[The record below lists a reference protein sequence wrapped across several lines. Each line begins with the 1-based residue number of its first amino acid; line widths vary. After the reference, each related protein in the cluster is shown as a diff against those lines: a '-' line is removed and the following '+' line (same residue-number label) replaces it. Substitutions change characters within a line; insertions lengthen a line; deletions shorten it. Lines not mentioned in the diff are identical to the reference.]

1 MTNIAKY
8 DAIILGGG
16 LTGLTIAYYLKKS
29 GYKIKLLEKNDRV
42 GGVIQTITEDGFV
55 YETGPN
61 SGVVG
66 SIEAAEL
73 FDELKEKCKLEI
85 ANDES
90 KDRWIWKNGR
100 WQSLPAGIMPGIKT
114 ELFDLKDKL
123 KLLAEPFVPMG
134 SNPDETVAELVVRR
148 LGKSF
153 LNYAVDPFIS
163 GIYAGNPNKLITKY
177 ALPKLYNLEQ
187 NYGSFIGGAIKK
199 KFENS
204 DPKLKKVTREVF
216 SMEHGLHNLVKA
228 LEKEIGKETIE
239 TSSLDLK
246 VDLTGKPYK
255 VSYNQNG
262 VNKQVI
268 SSDLVISTVGGYALE
283 SILSGIDNK
292 EISEIINLKYTKVVQ
307 AIIGYKNW
315 SGIPLQAFG
324 GLVPSV
330 EMRDILGILFI
341 SSLFKH
347 RAPENGALLSVF
359 LGGERRP
366 DIISMS
372 DDDIYKI
379 VMDDVSDMLKP
390 NYPKPD
396 LLKIFRYEK
405 AIPQYEI
412 SSKIRFAQIENIEIK
427 YPGVV
432 LAGNIRNGIGMSDRI
447 AQAKQVVEKILAE
460 KQ

>member
-1 MTNIAKY
+1 MSNINKY

-16 LTGLTIAYYLKKS
+16 LTGLTIAYYLVKA
-29 GYKIKLLEKNDRV
+29 GFKIKLLEKNEKV
-42 GGVIQTITEDGFV
+42 GGVIRTIDEDGFV

-73 FDELKEKCKLEI
+73 FDELKDKCKLEI

-90 KDRWIWKNGR
+90 KDRWIWKNGK
-100 WQSLPAGIMPGIKT
+100 WHSLPAGIMPGIKT
-114 ELFDLKDKL
+114 ELFDFKDKL
-123 KLLAEPFVPMG
+123 KLLAEPFVPKG
-134 SNPDETVAELVVRR
+134 SNPDETVAELVIRR

-199 KFENS
+199 KFEKQ

-216 SMEHGLHNLVKA
+216 SMELGLHNLVKA
-228 LEKEIGKETIE
+228 LEQEIGNVYIE
-239 TSSLDLK
+239 TSCNDLK
-246 VDLTGKPYK
+246 IDLTRKPYQ
-255 VSYNQNG
+255 VTYNQNG
-262 VNKQVI
+262 EHQQI
-268 SSDLVISTVGGYALE
+268 SSGLVISTVGGYALE
-283 SILSGIDNK
+283 SILSGIDK
-292 EISEIINLKYTKVVQ
+292 QEISEIINLKYTKVVQ

-315 SGIPLQAFG
+315 SGIQLRAFG

-330 EMRDILGILFI
+330 EKRDILGILFI
-341 SSLFKH
+341 SSLFKN
-347 RAPENGALLSVF
+347 RAPQNGALLSVF

-366 DIISMS
+366 DIIEMS
-372 DDDIYKI
+372 DDEIKKI
-379 VMDDVSDMLKP
+379 VLNDISDMLKP
-390 NYPKPD
+390 NENIPE

-412 SSKIRFAQIENIEIK
+412 SSQIRFEQIENIENK
-427 YPGVV
+427 YPGII

-447 AQAKQVVEKILAE
+447 AQAKQVVAQIISEKNE
-460 KQ
+460 